1 MKLLWMQPQENTAE
15 PYIVVY
21 RCRFSLP
28 EATTLSFR
36 FSADERAQIFLDG
49 RRIADGPE
57 RGVPE
62 RWYYQNGTVHAG
74 CGAHVLTARVI
85 CFGKKLRAYAQ
96 MSIRHGFHIEDFSG
110 HLRNWEYQIESG
122 CHFEYPYPDWASF
135 PRINL
140 DLSYNRDILSGRG
153 GIWRSVAY
161 FEDERVL
168 HAPDLPPMRY
178 EEVTP
183 DRQEGNL
190 LFFRQYLCAWAHYRF
205 TGHGRVKIRWAET
218 PYLTEDFDPIQLKGK
233 KGRRNGTHLVGNYD
247 IFDVNGELTW
257 HDYWWRAGHYVE
269 IVTEGDVHY
278 EAHFHR
284 TGYPYPVYK
293 GDSKLCRM
301 AYETLQACSHETYMD
316 CPYYEQ
322 LMYIGDS
329 RLEALCTYEITD
341 DHRLPAKALRLLSL
355 SQLPDGALRSQYPS
369 KSMQVIPSFM
379 LVYLLMFHDY
389 YRIHGRDE
397 LVEELLPRVGR
408 LLDYLLAHRENG
420 LLALPG
426 WNFIDWCASWNQGT
440 PPGGEPDSILNW
452 LFALALQRLAEV
464 NVRPGLQVC
473 AQELKRIIHARYY
486 NPEAGL
492 YAIDLKK
499 RHYSEHPQVLALLA
513 DPYAPVIPG
522 LRKYELVQCS
532 IYFSFYY
539 LEACRLCGLDDLAEK
554 RIGRWRALQEE
565 GLTTF
570 PEEFENPRSDC
581 HAWSSHILY
590 HLLRQ
595 EAAVGS

>member
-1 MKLLWMQPQENTAE
+1 
-15 PYIVVY
+15 
-21 RCRFSLP
+21 
-28 EATTLSFR
+28 
-36 FSADERAQIFLDG
+36 
-49 RRIADGPE
+49 
-57 RGVPE
+57 
-62 RWYYQNGTVHAG
+62 
-74 CGAHVLTARVI
+74 
-85 CFGKKLRAYAQ
+85 
-96 MSIRHGFHIEDFSG
+96 
-110 HLRNWEYQIESG
+110 
-122 CHFEYPYPDWASF
+122 
-135 PRINL
+135 
-140 DLSYNRDILSGRG
+140 
-153 GIWRSVAY
+153 
-161 FEDERVL
+161 
-168 HAPDLPPMRY
+168 
-178 EEVTP
+178 
-183 DRQEGNL
+183 
-190 LFFRQYLCAWAHYRF
+190 
-205 TGHGRVKIRWAET
+205 
-218 PYLTEDFDPIQLKGK
+218 
-233 KGRRNGTHLVGNYD
+233 
-247 IFDVNGELTW
+247 
-257 HDYWWRAGHYVE
+257 
-269 IVTEGDVHY
+269 
-278 EAHFHR
+278 
-284 TGYPYPVYK
+284 
-293 GDSKLCRM
+293 M

-389 YRIHGRDE
+389 YHIHGRDE

-464 NVRPGLQVC
+464 NVRPGLQEC

-492 YAIDLKK
+492 YAIDLQK
-499 RHYSEHPQVLALLA
+499 RYYSEHPQVLALLV